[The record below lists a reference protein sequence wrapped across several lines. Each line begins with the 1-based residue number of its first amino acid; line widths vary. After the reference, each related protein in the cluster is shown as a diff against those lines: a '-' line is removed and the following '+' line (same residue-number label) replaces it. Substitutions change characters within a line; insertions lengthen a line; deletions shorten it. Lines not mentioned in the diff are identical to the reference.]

1 VPCAGASRK
10 LVPKYKGPF
19 KVTKV
24 LYNDR
29 YEVVDLRENYKR
41 YKTVVAADKMKP
53 WILLRGLQEFV
64 VFNPD
69 RGHIHF
75 VYAQEMDEIF
85 EKNKSI
91 HPELLLSTDT
101 INEAPLDMEPSE
113 VTISEGSECK
123 IGKEKKDTKKL
134 IMKKKQKRCD

>member
-1 VPCAGASRK
+1 
-10 LVPKYKGPF
+10 
-19 KVTKV
+19 
-24 LYNDR
+24 
-29 YEVVDLRENYKR
+29 
-41 YKTVVAADKMKP
+41 
-53 WILLRGLQEFV
+53 
-64 VFNPD
+64 
-69 RGHIHF
+69 
-75 VYAQEMDEIF
+75 MDEIF